1 MQYLNLLIDIA
12 TSTPA
17 VVRITLE
24 QCLRAHRLVKY
35 FVKRQ
40 QVSTCQTISSDVA
53 ERPASS
59 EYCSIK
65 LTVGYMTHDNYSL

>member
-1 MQYLNLLIDIA
+1 MQYLNLLTDIA

-17 VVRITLE
+17 VVGITLE

-35 FVKRQ
+35 FIKRQ

-53 ERPASS
+53 ERPR
-59 EYCSIK
+59 
-65 LTVGYMTHDNYSL
+65 GSLHHLNIVVLS